1 MGMTI
6 RRSQFLLA
14 GTAAGVAALA
24 TRRPARADDS
34 VRIGA
39 LLLDN
44 TAQVFYARELGMFK
58 RAGLDVDI
66 QIFPSGGAAAAA
78 LVGGA
83 VDISISDLLTLA
95 EAHSRAVPL
104 TYLAPATVY
113 TKAFPAYELLVAA
126 DSPIRVARDF
136 NGKTVAV
143 NALKNI
149 LQVPTEAWIDNN
161 GGDAKSVKFIEVPFP
176 TMAPAILDG
185 RVDAAS
191 ISEPFITNA
200 LATGKYRKISVAEK
214 NVAPEFMFSG
224 WTTTLDFAAKHP
236 DVVKKFVAVM
246 LESARW
252 GNANRPQSAQILV
265 GVNKMPQ
272 EVANKMERSYYGEKL
287 AASLLQPVI
296 DAAAKYGAIQ
306 KTFPAAEVIST
317 YALR

>member
-1 MGMTI
+1 MTI
-6 RRSQFLLA
+6 RRSRFLFA
-14 GTAAGVAALA
+14 TAAGVAALA
-24 TRRPARADDS
+24 PGFPARADDP

-44 TAQVFYARELGMFK
+44 TAEVFYARELGMFK

-66 QIFPSGGAAAAA
+66 QTFPSGGAAAAA

-83 VDISISDLLTLA
+83 VDIAISDVLTMA
-95 EAHSRAVPL
+95 AAHSRGVPI

-113 TKAFPAYELLVAA
+113 TRAFPAYELLVAI

-149 LQVPTEAWIDNN
+149 LQVPTQAWIDNN
-161 GGDAKSVKFIEVPFP
+161 GGDAKSVKFVEVPFP

-185 RVDAAS
+185 RIDAAS

-200 LATGKYRKISVAEK
+200 LDTGKFRKISVAEK
-214 NVAPEFMFSG
+214 NVALDFMFSG
-224 WTTTLDFAAKHP
+224 WATTTDYATKHP
-236 DVVKKFVAVM
+236 DVIKKFVAVM

-252 GNANRPQSAQILV
+252 GNTNRAQSAQILV
-265 GVNKMPQ
+265 GVNKMPA
-272 EVANKMERSYYGEKL
+272 EVANKMERSYYGERL
-287 AASLLQPVI
+287 EASLIQPVI
-296 DAAAKYGAIQ
+296 NAAAKYGAID
-306 KTFPAAEVIST
+306 KSFPASEIISSA
-317 YALR
+317 ALH

>member
-1 MGMTI
+1 VI
-6 RRSQFLLA
+6 RRDRFLLA
-14 GTAAGVAALA
+14 AAVGVATFAPV
-24 TRRPARADDS
+24 RPARADDTL
-34 VRIGA
+34 RIGA

-44 TAQVFYARELGMFK
+44 TAEVFYARELGMFK

-66 QIFPSGGAAAAA
+66 TTFPSGGAAASA

-83 VDISISDLLTLA
+83 VDISIGDVLTVA
-95 EAHSRAVPL
+95 EAHSRGVPL
-104 TYLAPATVY
+104 SYLAPATVY

-126 DSPIRVARDF
+126 TSPIRVARDF

-149 LQVPTEAWIDNN
+149 LQVPTQAWIDNN

-176 TMAPAILDG
+176 TMAAAILDG

-200 LATGKYRKISVAEK
+200 LNSGKFRTISVAEK

-224 WTTTLDFAAKHP
+224 WTTTADYATKHP
-236 DVVKKFVAVM
+236 DAIKKFVAVM
-246 LESARW
+246 LESGRW

-265 GVNKMPQ
+265 GVNKMPP
-272 EVANKMERSYYGEKL
+272 EVAAKMERSYYGEKL
-287 AASLLQPVI
+287 SPALLQPVI
-296 DAAAKYGAIQ
+296 DAAAKYGAIT
-306 KTFPAAEVIST
+306 KGFPATEIISA

>member
-1 MGMTI
+1 MTI
-6 RRSQFLLA
+6 RRSRFLLA
-14 GTAAGVAALA
+14 TAAGVAALA
-24 TRRPARADDS
+24 PNYPARADDP

-44 TAQVFYARELGMFK
+44 TAEVFYARELGMFK
-58 RAGLDVDI
+58 RAGIDVDI
-66 QIFPSGGAAAAA
+66 QTFPSGGAAAAA

-83 VDISISDLLTLA
+83 VDIAISDVLTMA
-95 EAHSRAVPL
+95 AAHSRGVPI
-104 TYLAPATVY
+104 TYIAPATVY
-113 TKAFPAYELLVAA
+113 TKAFPAYELLVAK

-149 LQVPTEAWIDNN
+149 LQVPTQAWIDNN
-161 GGDAKSVKFIEVPFP
+161 GGDAKSVKFVEVPFP

-185 RVDAAS
+185 RIDAAS

-200 LATGKYRKISVAEK
+200 LDTGKFRIISVAEK
-214 NVAPEFMFSG
+214 NVALDFMFSG
-224 WTTTLDFAAKHP
+224 WATTTDYAAKHP
-236 DVVKKFVAVM
+236 DVIKKFVGAM

-265 GVNKMPQ
+265 GVNKMPA

-287 AASLLQPVI
+287 EPSLIQPVI
-296 DAAAKYGAIQ
+296 NAAAKYAAID
-306 KTFPAAEVIST
+306 KSFPAAEIISS

>member
-1 MGMTI
+1 M
-6 RRSQFLLA
+6 
-14 GTAAGVAALA
+14 VAWAPARPALA
-24 TRRPARADDS
+24 DDTL
-34 VRIGA
+34 RIGA

-44 TAQVFYARELGMFK
+44 TAEVFYARELGMFK

-66 QIFPSGGAAAAA
+66 TTFPSGGAAASA

-83 VDISISDLLTLA
+83 VDISISDTLTMV
-95 EAHSRAVPL
+95 EAHSRNVPL

-113 TKAFPAYELLVAA
+113 TKALPAYALLVGA

-136 NGKTVAV
+136 NGKTVAT

-161 GGDAKSVKFIEVPFP
+161 GGDSKTVKFIEVPFP
-176 TMAPAILDG
+176 TMGAAILDG
-185 RVDAAS
+185 RIDAAS

-200 LATGKYRKISVAEK
+200 LDSGKFRMISVSER

-224 WTTTLDFAAKHP
+224 WTTTTDYAAAHP
-236 DVVKKFVAVM
+236 DTIKKFVAVM

-265 GVNKMPQ
+265 GVNKMSP
-272 EVANKMERSYYGEKL
+272 EVAAKMMRSYYGEKL
-287 AASLLQPVI
+287 SGALLQPVI
-296 DAAAKYGAIQ
+296 DAAVKYGAIASS
-306 KTFPAAEVIST
+306 FPAAEIISS

>member
-1 MGMTI
+1 MTAWAPA
-6 RRSQFLLA
+6 QP
-14 GTAAGVAALA
+14 ALA
-24 TRRPARADDS
+24 DDTL
-34 VRIGA
+34 RIGA

-44 TAQVFYARELGMFK
+44 TAEVFYARELGMFK

-66 QIFPSGGAAAAA
+66 TTFPSGGAAASA

-83 VDISISDLLTLA
+83 VDISISDTLTMV
-95 EAHSRAVPL
+95 EAHSRNVPL

-113 TKAFPAYELLVAA
+113 TKALPAYALLVGA

-136 NGKTVAV
+136 NGKTVAT

-161 GGDAKSVKFIEVPFP
+161 GGDSKTVKFIEVPFP
-176 TMAPAILDG
+176 TMGAAILDG
-185 RVDAAS
+185 RIDAAS

-200 LATGKYRKISVAEK
+200 LDSGKFRMISVSER

-224 WTTTLDFAAKHP
+224 WTTTTDYAAAHP
-236 DVVKKFVAVM
+236 DTIKKFVAVM

-265 GVNKMPQ
+265 GVNKMSP
-272 EVANKMERSYYGEKL
+272 EVAAKMMRSYYGEKL
-287 AASLLQPVI
+287 SGALLQPVI
-296 DAAAKYGAIQ
+296 DAAVKYGAIASS
-306 KTFPAAEVIST
+306 FPAAEIISS

>member
-1 MGMTI
+1 MTT
-6 RRSQFLLA
+6 RARFLLA
-14 GTAAGVAALA
+14 ATAAMAAG
-24 TRRPARADDS
+24 TPVRPAFADDTL
-34 VRIGA
+34 RIGA

-44 TAQVFYARELGMFK
+44 TAEVFYARELGMFK

-66 QIFPSGGAAAAA
+66 TTFPSGGAAASA

-83 VDISISDLLTLA
+83 VDISIGDVLTVA
-95 EAHSRAVPL
+95 EAHSRHVPL

-113 TKAFPAYELLVAA
+113 TKAFPAYALLVAV
-126 DSPIRVARDF
+126 DSPIRAARDF
-136 NGKTVAV
+136 NGKTVAT

-161 GGDAKSVKFIEVPFP
+161 GGDAKSVKFVEVPFP

-200 LATGKYRKISVAEK
+200 LDSGKFRMISVSER

-224 WTTTLDFAAKHP
+224 WTTTTDYAAAHP
-236 DVVKKFVAVM
+236 DVIKKFVAVM

-265 GVNKMPQ
+265 GVNKMPP
-272 EVANKMERSYYGEKL
+272 EVAAKMLRSYYGEKL
-287 AASLLQPVI
+287 SPALLQPVI
-296 DAAAKYGAIQ
+296 DAALKYGAIGNS
-306 KTFPAAEVIST
+306 FPASEIISS
-317 YALR
+317 YALKP

>member
-1 MGMTI
+1 VIGRT
-6 RRSQFLLA
+6 QFLLA
-14 GTAAGVAALA
+14 AAASLAAVA
-24 TRRPARADDS
+24 PARRASADDTL
-34 VRIGA
+34 RLGA

-44 TAQVFYARELGMFK
+44 TAEVFYARELGMFQ
-58 RAGLDVDI
+58 RAGLNVDI
-66 QIFPSGGAAAAA
+66 TTFPSGGAAASA

-83 VDISISDLLTLA
+83 VDISIGDMLSVA
-95 EAHSRAVPL
+95 EAHAQGIPL

-113 TKAFPAYELLVAA
+113 TKAFPAYELLVAI
-126 DSPIRVARDF
+126 DSPIHVARDF
-136 NGKTVAV
+136 NGKTVAT

-200 LATGKYRKISVAEK
+200 LDSGKFRKISVAER

-224 WTTTLDFAAKHP
+224 WTTTTAYAAQHP
-236 DVVKKFVAVM
+236 DVIKKFVAVM

-265 GVNKMPQ
+265 GVNKMPP
-272 EVANKMERSYYGEKL
+272 EVAAKMLRSYYGEKL
-287 AASLLQPVI
+287 LPALLQPVI
-296 DAAAKYGAIQ
+296 DAAAKYGAIASS
-306 KTFPAAEVIST
+306 FAAAEIIST
-317 YALR
+317 YALK

>member
-1 MGMTI
+1 MI
-6 RRSQFLLA
+6 RRDRFLLA
-14 GTAAGVAALA
+14 AAVGVATFAPV
-24 TRRPARADDS
+24 RPARADDTL
-34 VRIGA
+34 RIGA

-44 TAQVFYARELGMFK
+44 TAEVFYARELGMFK

-66 QIFPSGGAAAAA
+66 TTFPSGGAAASA

-83 VDISISDLLTLA
+83 VDISIGDVLTVA
-95 EAHSRAVPL
+95 EAHSRGVPL
-104 TYLAPATVY
+104 SYLAPATVY

-126 DSPIRVARDF
+126 ASPIRVARDF

-149 LQVPTEAWIDNN
+149 LQVPTQAWIDNN

-176 TMAPAILDG
+176 TMSAAILDG

-200 LATGKYRKISVAEK
+200 LNSGKFRTISVAEK

-224 WTTTLDFAAKHP
+224 WTTTADYATKHP
-236 DVVKKFVAVM
+236 DAIKKFVAVM
-246 LESARW
+246 LESGRW

-265 GVNKMPQ
+265 GVNKMPP
-272 EVANKMERSYYGEKL
+272 EVAAKMERSYYGEKL
-287 AASLLQPVI
+287 SPALLQPVI
-296 DAAAKYGAIQ
+296 DAAAKYGAIT
-306 KTFPAAEVIST
+306 KGFPATEIISA

>member
-1 MGMTI
+1 MTI
-6 RRSQFLLA
+6 RRSRFLLA
-14 GTAAGVAALA
+14 AAAGVATLVPGS
-24 TRRPARADDS
+24 PARADDPL
-34 VRIGA
+34 RIGA

-44 TAQVFYARELGMFK
+44 TAEVFYARELGMFK
-58 RAGLDVDI
+58 RAGLDVEI
-66 QIFPSGGAAAAA
+66 QTFPSGGAAAAA

-83 VDISISDLLTLA
+83 VDISISDVLTLA

-113 TKAFPAYELLVAA
+113 TKAFPAYELLVATA
-126 DSPIRVARDF
+126 SPIRVARDF

-176 TMAPAILDG
+176 TMAAAMLDG
-185 RVDAAS
+185 RIDAAS

-200 LATGKYRKISVAEK
+200 LATGKFRTISVAEK
-214 NVAPEFMFSG
+214 NVATEFMFSG

-236 DVVKKFVAVM
+236 DVVKKFVGVM

-252 GNANRPQSAQILV
+252 ANTNRPQSAQILV